1 MPGAEIFGFE
11 EIKAITDVIE
21 RKMIH
26 RYGSHA
32 TRGGHYKVEDFENKA
47 KTFAGAKHALGVSN
61 GTAGLIVA
69 LKGLGVGAGDEVI
82 TSPFSFIATIE
93 SIIAVNAVPVFADID
108 DTLSLCP
115 DSVEQKISPRTKAVM
130 PVHMF
135 GVACDM
141 DRFMELGKKHNIPI
155 IEDACEVVG
164 GTYKGRWLGAIGQ
177 VGAWSFDPNKMLT
190 VGEGGIILT
199 GDDDLYYAMDCYH
212 DHGHIH
218 SKEVDR
224 GAEGKY
230 GIGVNYRLSEVAGA
244 LGEIALNKL
253 PDVLADLR
261 TTKQKILDAVK
272 ETGLVPRPMHSP
284 EGDTATHLIFIMPT
298 AEAAKKF
305 QTAAKEAGTGCA
317 IIAENTWHYAK
328 HWKALQEM
336 GEKDFFGVTMPSYA
350 AVTMTQPESKLNRA
364 VMFGLDLFMRDEIV
378 NSIIAAAKAGA
389 KAALS

>member
-1 MPGAEIFGFE
+1 MPGAEIFGVE

-26 RYGSHA
+26 RYGSHG
-32 TRGGHYKVEDFENKA
+32 TRGGHYKAEDFENRAKA
-47 KTFAGAKHALGVSN
+47 LTGAKHALGVTN

-69 LKGLGVGAGDEVI
+69 LKGLGIGAGDEVI

-115 DSVEQKISPRTKAVM
+115 DSVERKITPRTKAIM

-141 DRFMELGKKHNIPI
+141 DRFVKLSEKYGIPI
-155 IEDACEVVG
+155 VEDACEVVG
-164 GTYKGRWLGAIGQ
+164 GTYKGRWLGSIGK

-199 GDDDLYYAMDCYH
+199 DDEDLYFRMDCYH
-212 DHGHIH
+212 DHGHMH

-224 GAEGKY
+224 GAEGKF
-230 GIGVNYRLSEVAGA
+230 GIGVNYRLSEVGGA
-244 LGEIALNKL
+244 LGVIALDKL
-253 PDVLADLR
+253 PLVLADLR
-261 TTKQKILDAVK
+261 ATKRKILDAVAD
-272 ETGLVPRPMHSP
+272 TGLAPRPMHSP
-284 EGDTATHLIFIMPT
+284 EGDTATHLIFMMPT

-305 QTAAKEAGTGCA
+305 QAAAKESGMGCA
-317 IIAENTWHYAK
+317 IIAGNTWHYAK
-328 HWKALQEM
+328 HWHALQEM
-336 GEKDFFGVTMPSYA
+336 GEKDFFGVKTPSYA
-350 AVTMTQPESKLNRA
+350 PETMAQPESKLSRA
-364 VMFGLDLFMRDEIV
+364 VMFGLDLFMEEETV
-378 NSIIAAAKAGA
+378 NKIIEAARAGA
-389 KAALS
+389 KAAL

>member
-32 TRGGHYKVEDFENKA
+32 SRGGHYKVEDFENKA
-47 KTFAGAKHALGVSN
+47 AKLSGAKHALGVAN

-93 SIIAVNAVPVFADID
+93 SIIAVNAVPVFADLD

-115 DSVEQKISPRTKAVM
+115 DSVEKKITPRTKAIM

-141 DRFMELGKKHNIPI
+141 DRFVELGKKYGIPI
-155 IEDACEVVG
+155 VEDACEVVG
-164 GTYKGRWLGAIGQ
+164 GSYKGRWLGTIGD

-199 GDDDLYYAMDCYH
+199 DDDDLFFAMDCYH
-212 DHGHIH
+212 DHGHMH
-218 SKEVDR
+218 SKKVDR
-224 GAEGKY
+224 GAEGKC
-230 GIGVNYRLSEVAGA
+230 GIGVNFRLSEVAGA
-244 LGEIALNKL
+244 LGEVALDKL
-253 PDVLADLR
+253 PQILSDLR
-261 TTKQKILDAVK
+261 GTKQKILDAVSA
-272 ETGLVPRPMHSP
+272 TGLQARPMHSP
-284 EGDTATHLIFIMPT
+284 EGDTATHLIFMMPSS
-298 AEAAKKF
+298 EAAKKF
-305 QTAAKEAGTGCA
+305 QAAAAEAGAGCA
-317 IIAENTWHYAK
+317 IIAGNTWHYAK
-328 HWKALQEM
+328 HWDALREM
-336 GEKDFFGVTMPSYA
+336 GEKDFFGVMTPSYA
-350 AVTMTQPESKLNRA
+350 PETMAQPESKLSRA
-364 VMFGLDLFMRDEIV
+364 VMFGLDLFMEEEAV
-378 NSIIAAAKAGA
+378 NKIIAAAKAGA
-389 KAALS
+389 KAAL

>member
-1 MPGAEIFGFE
+1 MPGAEIFGAE

-32 TRGGHYKVEDFENKA
+32 TRGGHYKVENFENKA
-47 KTFAGAKHALGVSN
+47 KTMAGAKHALGVSN

-93 SIIAVNAVPVFADID
+93 SIIAVNAVPVFADLD

-115 DSVEQKISPRTKAVM
+115 RSAEQKITPRTKAIM

-141 DRFMELGKKHNIPI
+141 DKFAELGDKYGIPI
-155 IEDACEVVG
+155 VEDACEVVG
-164 GTYKGRWLGAIGQ
+164 GTYKGRWLGTIGK

-199 GDDDLYYAMDCYH
+199 DDNDLYYRMDCYH
-212 DHGHIH
+212 DHGHMH

-224 GAEGKY
+224 GAEGKF

-244 LGEIALNKL
+244 LGDVALDKL
-253 PDVLADLR
+253 PLVLADLR
-261 TTKQKILDAVK
+261 ATKQKILDATAY
-272 ETGLVPRPMHSP
+272 TGLAPRPMHSK
-284 EGDTATHLIFIMPT
+284 EGDTATHLIFMMPT

-305 QTAAKEAGTGCA
+305 QTAAREAGMGCA
-317 IIAENTWHYAK
+317 VIAENTWHYAK
-328 HWKALQEM
+328 HWHALRDM
-336 GEKDFFGVTMPSYA
+336 GEKDFFGARTPSYA
-350 AVTMTQPESKLNRA
+350 AETMAQPESKLNRA
-364 VMFGLDLFMRDEIV
+364 VMFGLDLFMSEEAV
-378 NSIIAAAKAGA
+378 NKIIAAAVAGA
-389 KAALS
+389 KAAL

>member
-1 MPGAEIFGFE
+1 MPGAEIFGVE
-11 EIKAITDVIE
+11 EIKAITDIIE

-26 RYGSHA
+26 RYGSHT
-32 TRGGHYKVEDFENKA
+32 TRGGFYKVEDFENKA
-47 KTFAGAKHALGVSN
+47 KTLAGSKHALGISN

-115 DSVEQKISPRTKAVM
+115 DSTELKISPRTKAIM

-141 DRFMELGKKHNIPI
+141 DRFTELGKKYGIPI
-155 IEDACEVVG
+155 VEDACEVVG
-164 GTYKGRWLGAIGQ
+164 GTYKGRWLGTIGR

-199 GDDDLYYAMDCYH
+199 DDDELYYRMDCYH

-218 SKEVDR
+218 SKAVDR

-244 LGEIALNKL
+244 LGEVALNKL
-253 PDVLADLR
+253 PLVLADLR
-261 TTKQKILDAVK
+261 ATKQKILDAVK

-284 EGDTATHLIFIMPT
+284 EGDTATHLIFMMPT

-305 QTAAKEAGTGCA
+305 QAAAKEAGTGCA
-317 IIAENTWHYAK
+317 VIAENTWHYAK
-328 HWKALQEM
+328 HWQALQVM
-336 GEKDFFGVTMPSYA
+336 GEKDFFGVTAPSYA
-350 AVTMTQPESKLNRA
+350 PDALTQPESKLSRA
-364 VMFGLDLFMRDEIV
+364 VMFGLDLFMKEEAV
-378 NSIIAAAKAGA
+378 NGIITAAKAGV
-389 KAALS
+389 KAAL

>member
-1 MPGAEIFGFE
+1 MPGAEIFGAE

-47 KTFAGAKHALGVSN
+47 KALTGAKHALGVSN

-115 DSVEQKISPRTKAVM
+115 ESAEKKITSRTKAIM

-135 GVACDM
+135 GVASDM
-141 DRFMELGKKHNIPI
+141 DRFVGLGKKYGIPI
-155 IEDACEVVG
+155 VEDACEVVG
-164 GTYKGRWLGAIGQ
+164 GTYKGRWLGTIGD

-190 VGEGGIILT
+190 VGEGGIVLT
-199 GDDDLYYAMDCYH
+199 NDDDLYYRMDCYH
-212 DHGHIH
+212 DHGHMH

-224 GAEGKY
+224 GAEGKF

-244 LGEIALNKL
+244 LGEVALDKL
-253 PDVLADLR
+253 PLVLGDLR
-261 TTKQKILDAVK
+261 VTKQKILDAVK
-272 ETGLVPRPMHSP
+272 DTGLAPRPMHSP
-284 EGDTATHLIFIMPT
+284 EGDTATHLIFMMPS
-298 AEAAKKF
+298 AEAAKRF
-305 QTAAKEAGTGCA
+305 QAAAKEAGMGCA

-328 HWKALQEM
+328 HWHALREM
-336 GEKDFFGVTMPSYA
+336 GEKDFFGARTPSYA
-350 AVTMTQPESKLNRA
+350 LEALAQPESKLNRA
-364 VMFGLDLFMRDEIV
+364 VMFGLDLFMKEEAVD
-378 NSIIAAAKAGA
+378 SIIAAAKAGA
-389 KAALS
+389 KAAL

>member
-1 MPGAEIFGFE
+1 MPGAEIFGKE

-21 RKMIH
+21 RKMVH

-32 TRGGHYKVEDFENKA
+32 TRGGHYKAEDFENKA
-47 KTFAGAKHALGVSN
+47 KSLTGAKHALAVAN

-69 LKGLGVGAGDEVI
+69 LKGLGVGAGSEVI

-115 DSVEQKISPRTKAVM
+115 DSVEKKITPRTKAIM

-141 DRFMELGKKHNIPI
+141 DRFVELGKKYRIPI
-155 IEDACEVVG
+155 VEDACEVVG
-164 GTYKGRWLGAIGQ
+164 GTYKGRWLGTLGE

-199 GDDDLYYAMDCYH
+199 DDEQLFFNMDCYH
-212 DHGHIH
+212 DHGHVH
-218 SKEVDR
+218 SKEHDR
-224 GAEGKY
+224 GAESKC
-230 GIGVNYRLSEVAGA
+230 GIGVNYRISEVAGA
-244 LGEIALNKL
+244 LGEIALEKL
-253 PDVLADLR
+253 PLVLNDLR
-261 TTKQKILDAVK
+261 ATKKKILDAV
-272 ETGLVPRPMHSP
+272 EDTGLIPRPMHSP

-305 QTAAKEAGTGCA
+305 QAAAKQAGTGCA

-328 HWKALQEM
+328 HWNALRDME
-336 GEKDFFGVTMPSYA
+336 EKDFFGVKTPSYA
-350 AVTMTQPESKLNRA
+350 PAALEQPESKLSRA
-364 VMFGLDLFMRDEIV
+364 VMFGLDLFMPREAIEG
-378 NSIIAAAKAGA
+378 IILAAKAGA
-389 KAALS
+389 EAAL